1 MPEWLKTALVV
12 AVLGVVGWLFTQELN
27 TEARLVHLETENEV
41 MTERFD
47 KIVDK
52 IVALLEKGK

>member
-27 TEARLVHLETENEV
+27 TEARLVYLETENEV